1 MYVFFISHQSI
12 MYTKKRG
19 KQIYKNKKQNH
30 STKRKPEYTVKR
42 SDKRSGKRSKK
53 GGEVITSGGFGC
65 IFKPALKCKY
75 SKKRKTG
82 VSKMSIKKYS
92 SQEMTEILHIKNKL
106 KHIPNYDKLYLLKD
120 IQRCEPD
127 KLTQTDLVNF
137 DKKCS
142 ALIKYNINE
151 QNVNDNLDKLNI
163 INMPY
168 GGISLREWLLEGP
181 SINVDKMKQLNQMVV
196 QLLKNAI
203 VPMNN
208 SLVIHNDLKD
218 QNVLV
223 DSELNTRIIDWGL
236 AAVVKNNAIPDEVWN
251 RPLQFNTPFSA
262 MIFTDRF
269 KKAYTDFLL
278 AVRNKDEE
286 FNENSVRNFVITE
299 YVSSGHKYFGDS
311 DDNTKIFSMIFK
323 NSTSS
328 SNSVGGSKKNRN
340 RNSSTSNSTPS
351 NSSNGE
357 NTITSSGHTL
367 YYLSNYITNILMDY
381 TDSKYVFHMTDYFMK
396 GYLHNSD
403 VFGIMTTYYTFF
415 NKERINLDIHENK
428 YSHFLNQLRNILVD
442 FIFTNGS
449 SRINTEKLCDEIILL
464 STNFL

>member
-12 MYTKKRG
+12 MYTKKRNNYKG
-19 KQIYKNKKQNH
+19 KQTYKNKKQNH
-30 STKRKPEYTVKR
+30 STKRKPVYTV
-42 SDKRSGKRSKK
+42 KRSGKRSKK
-53 GGEVITSGGFGC
+53 GGEVIASGGFGC
-65 IFKPALKCKY
+65 IFKPALKCKD
-75 SKKRKTG
+75 SKKRKDG
-82 VSKMSIKKYS
+82 VSKMSIKKYGI
-92 SQEMTEILHIKNKL
+92 QEMKEIIQIKNKL
-106 KHIPNYDKLYLLKD
+106 KHIPNYGKLYLLD
-120 IQRCEPD
+120 IQVCEPD
-127 KLTQTDLVNF
+127 KLTQTDLINF

-142 ALIKYNINE
+142 ALTRYNINE
-151 QNVNDNLDKLNI
+151 QNVNDNLDKLRI

-168 GGISLREWLLEGP
+168 GGISLREWLLEGAT
-181 SINVDKMKQLNQMVV
+181 INVDKIKQLNQMVV
-196 QLLKNAI
+196 HLLKNAI

-340 RNSSTSNSTPS
+340 RNSSTSNS
-351 NSSNGE
+351 SNGE

-428 YSHFLNQLRNILVD
+428 YSQFLNQLRNILVD

>member
-12 MYTKKRG
+12 MYTKKRNNYKG
-19 KQIYKNKKQNH
+19 KQTYKNKKQNH

-42 SDKRSGKRSKK
+42 SDKRSKK

-65 IFKPALKCKY
+65 IFKPALKCKD
-75 SKKRKTG
+75 SKKRKDG
-82 VSKMSIKKYS
+82 VSKMSIKKYGI
-92 SQEMTEILHIKNKL
+92 QEMKEIIQIKNKL
-106 KHIPNYDKLYLLKD
+106 KHIPNYGKLYLLD
-120 IQRCEPD
+120 IQVCEPD
-127 KLTQTDLVNF
+127 KLTQTDLINF

-142 ALIKYNINE
+142 ALTRYNINE

-168 GGISLREWLLEGP
+168 GGISLREWLLEGAT
-181 SINVDKMKQLNQMVV
+181 INVDKIKQLNQMVV
-196 QLLKNAI
+196 HLLKNAI

-311 DDNTKIFSMIFK
+311 DDNTKFFSMIFK

-428 YSHFLNQLRNILVD
+428 YSQFLNQLRNILVD

-464 STNFL
+464 STIFL

>member
-1 MYVFFISHQSI
+1 
-12 MYTKKRG
+12 MYTKKRNNYKG

-30 STKRKPEYTVKR
+30 STKRKHVYTVKR
-42 SDKRSGKRSKK
+42 SGKRSDKRSKK

-65 IFKPALKCKY
+65 IFKPALKCKD
-75 SKKRKTG
+75 SKKRKDG
-82 VSKMSIKKYS
+82 VSKMSINEYS
-92 SQEMTEILHIKNKL
+92 SQELKEVLRIQNKL

-120 IQRCEPD
+120 IQRCEPE

-142 ALIKYNINE
+142 ALTKYNINE
-151 QNVNDNLDKLNI
+151 QNVNDNLDKLKI

-168 GGISLREWLLEGP
+168 GGISLRKWLLEGGT
-181 SINVDKMKQLNQMVV
+181 INVDKIKQLNQMVV
-196 QLLKNAI
+196 HLLKNAI

-208 SLVIHNDLKD
+208 NLVIHNDLKD

-299 YVSSGHKYFGDS
+299 YVSSGHKYFGDY
-311 DDNTKIFSMIFK
+311 DNNTKIFSIIFK

-328 SNSVGGSKKNRN
+328 SNPVGGSKKNRN
-340 RNSSTSNSTPS
+340 RNSSPS
-351 NSSNGE
+351 PSSNGE

-367 YYLSNYITNILMDY
+367 YYLSNYITSILMEY
-381 TDSKYVFHMTDYFMK
+381 TDSKYFFHMTDYFMK

-428 YSHFLNQLRNILVD
+428 YSQFLNQLRNILVD

>member
-30 STKRKPEYTVKR
+30 STKRKHVYTV
-42 SDKRSGKRSKK
+42 KRSGKRSKK
-53 GGEVITSGGFGC
+53 GGEVIASGGFGC
-65 IFKPALKCKY
+65 IFKPALKCKD
-75 SKKRKTG
+75 SKKRKDG

-151 QNVNDNLDKLNI
+151 QNVNDNLDKLRI

-340 RNSSTSNSTPS
+340 RNSSTSNS
-351 NSSNGE
+351 SNGE

-428 YSHFLNQLRNILVD
+428 YSQFLNQLRNILVD

>member
-12 MYTKKRG
+12 MYTKKRNNYKG
-19 KQIYKNKKQNH
+19 KQTYKNKKQKH
-30 STKRKPEYTVKR
+30 STKRKPVYTV
-42 SDKRSGKRSKK
+42 KRSGKRSKK
-53 GGEVITSGGFGC
+53 GGEVIASGGFGC
-65 IFKPALKCKY
+65 IFKPALKCKD
-75 SKKRKTG
+75 SKKRKDG
-82 VSKMSIKKYS
+82 VSKMSIKKYGI
-92 SQEMTEILHIKNKL
+92 QEMKEIIQIKNKL
-106 KHIPNYDKLYLLKD
+106 KHIPNYGKLYLLD
-120 IQRCEPD
+120 IQVCEPD
-127 KLTQTDLVNF
+127 KLTQTDLINF

-142 ALIKYNINE
+142 ALTRYNINE

-168 GGISLREWLLEGP
+168 GGISLREWLLEGAT
-181 SINVDKMKQLNQMVV
+181 INVDKIKQLNQMVV
-196 QLLKNAI
+196 HLLKNAI

-269 KKAYTDFLL
+269 KKAYTDSLL
-278 AVRNKDEE
+278 AVHNKDEE

-340 RNSSTSNSTPS
+340 RNSSTS

-428 YSHFLNQLRNILVD
+428 YSQFLNQLRNILVD

>member
-30 STKRKPEYTVKR
+30 STKRKHVYTV
-42 SDKRSGKRSKK
+42 KRSGKRSKK
-53 GGEVITSGGFGC
+53 GGEVIASGGFGC
-65 IFKPALKCKY
+65 IFKPALKCKD
-75 SKKRKTG
+75 SKKRKDG

-151 QNVNDNLDKLNI
+151 QNVNDNLDKLRI

-428 YSHFLNQLRNILVD
+428 YSQFLNQLRNILVD

>member
-30 STKRKPEYTVKR
+30 STKRKHVYTV
-42 SDKRSGKRSKK
+42 KRSGKRSKK
-53 GGEVITSGGFGC
+53 GGEVIASGGFGC
-65 IFKPALKCKY
+65 IFKPALKCKD
-75 SKKRKTG
+75 SKKRKDG
-82 VSKMSIKKYS
+82 VSKMSINEYS
-92 SQEMTEILHIKNKL
+92 SQEMKEVLRIQNKL
-106 KHIPNYDKLYLLKD
+106 KHIPNYGKLYLLD
-120 IQRCEPD
+120 IQVCKPD

-142 ALIKYNINE
+142 ALTRYNINE
-151 QNVNDNLDKLNI
+151 QNVNDNLDKLRI

-168 GGISLREWLLEGP
+168 GGISLREWLLEGR
-181 SINVDKMKQLNQMVV
+181 SINVDKIKQLNQMVV

-278 AVRNKDEE
+278 AVHNKDEE

-311 DDNTKIFSMIFK
+311 DNNTKFFSMIFK

-328 SNSVGGSKKNRN
+328 TNSIGGSKKNRN
-340 RNSSTSNSTPS
+340 RNSTPTH
-351 NSSNGE
+351 SSNGE
-357 NTITSSGHTL
+357 NTITGSGHTL
-367 YYLSNYITNILMDY
+367 YYLSNYITSILMDY
-381 TDSKYVFHMTDYFMK
+381 TDSNYTFHMTDYFMK

-415 NKERINLDIHENK
+415 NKERINPDIHENK
-428 YSHFLNQLRNILVD
+428 YSQFLNQLRNILTD

-464 STNFL
+464 STIFL